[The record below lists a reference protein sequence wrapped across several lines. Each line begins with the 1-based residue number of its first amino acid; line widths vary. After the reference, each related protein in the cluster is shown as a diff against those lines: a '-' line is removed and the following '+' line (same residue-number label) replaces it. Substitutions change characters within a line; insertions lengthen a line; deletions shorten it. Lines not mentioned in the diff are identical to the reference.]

1 MQDGFYKS
9 RRIAADIGGCLLAAF
24 AGSGSAVA
32 LAAGPAQPLAGVT
45 DSVGAKAAYG
55 LVDLQLTL
63 IADLR
68 FGGTVAAGDP
78 IMAASDGSGRG
89 VKAVKPGAGATVY
102 CIGLAQDAGL
112 ADDIGPV
119 LVAPFVMLG

>member
-9 RRIAADIGGCLLAAF
+9 RAIVAAIGGCLLAAF
-24 AGSGSAVA
+24 TSTRGRVA
-32 LAAGPAQPLAGVT
+32 LATAPSQPLAGVT
-45 DSVGAKAAYG
+45 DSVGGNVSGG
-55 LVDLQLTL
+55 LVDLQLTQ

-78 IMAASDGSGRG
+78 IMSDGFGRG
-89 VKAVKPGAGATVY
+89 VKATKPGAGETVY
-102 CIGLAQDAGL
+102 CIGFAQEPAL

-119 LVAPFVMLG
+119 LVSPFAMLG